1 MYRCLFQKHLE
12 FQFLSL
18 SCRNSKLFS
27 LHPVRSISQT
37 HYQVLGVKQTA
48 TDGEIKSAYKQLCK
62 KLHPDVNK
70 NDPKA
75 HDKFTEVQNAYSTLS
90 GKGTRYEYDQELRYG
105 QTFGHA
111 ETDEDL
117 LRRYRSTKHADDSY
131 YGNRSYGNSFYGNT
145 PKGQTMSNDP
155 VMRALRYI
163 SKNFLKI
170 VAFGIMMNCSVILLS
185 QRYVKNQLDEKDKR
199 LHAEMQYL
207 NQHFHNHGFQ
217 KAPKIYQHGKEEP
230 YKEANIEYIYD
241 KPQRHKKEDFLY
253 INKSYKEK
261 LPGDR

>member
-18 SCRNSKLFS
+18 SCKNSKLFL

-70 NDPKA
+70 TDPKA

-105 QTFGHA
+105 QTFGHG

-170 VAFGIMMNCSVILLS
+170 VAFGIMMNCSII
-185 QRYVKNQLDEKDKR
+185 
-199 LHAEMQYL
+199 
-207 NQHFHNHGFQ
+207 F
-217 KAPKIYQHGKEEP
+217 YQHGKEEP

-261 LPGDR
+261 LPGIDEVLWNVL